1 MPQPA
6 VFRPCEPQPARA
18 LDNLEARAL
27 ALVNPKS
34 GIANDYLNLFN
45 EIIMLVENFP
55 AMPELA
61 DDILAWKLVSYREYF
76 ANSSLPGR
84 TIALDA
90 YDRLRPDVRTAFEQ
104 VTDEIAHTGYRV
116 AGQLRRLGPSCH
128 AETVLAQMCAE
139 ASMAMLNG
147 LQRATHIVN
156 FGTLAHLDNPQ
167 ERIDTLI
174 RRRVSG
180 GRRRLDR
187 A

>member
-1 MPQPA
+1 MPQLA
-6 VFRPCEPQPARA
+6 VFRNREPQPPAPQ
-18 LDNLEARAL
+18 DSLETRAL

-55 AMPELA
+55 MMPELA

-90 YDRLRPDVRTAFEQ
+90 YDRLPANVVAAFEQ
-104 VTDEIAHTGYRV
+104 VTDEIASLGYRV
-116 AGQLRRLGPSCH
+116 AEQLRRLGPSGH
-128 AETVLAQMCAE
+128 AETVLAQMCTE
-139 ASMAMLNG
+139 TSTAMLSG

-156 FGTLAHLDNPQ
+156 FGTQAHLDDPQ
-167 ERIDTLI
+167 ERIDSLI
-174 RRRVSG
+174 RRRATR
-180 GRRRLDR
+180 GRRRSDQ